1 MTTNP
6 FLQHLIPDPT
16 FGYLFA
22 HRLAIAAFGVPN
34 EYQLNKHRPR
44 LVEGQH
50 YIKIRGNDHV
60 ERLFYTLT
68 GLLALSD
75 LVGTPHAQ
83 QFKQA
88 LVQHTQSGGA
98 IVPAQP
104 STLYQPTVNTPAYP
118 YAEPVV
124 TQSCQDFSPTPGY
137 PITPWHDP
145 NPVVPNHAT
154 ASASPADPAYLV
166 AQYLQSPIEQAI
178 DRAVAARV
186 PMAPVSPL
194 QYQTPQDTAS
204 IIFEAQRL
212 AGEQARRTAETVL
225 TAQSLI
231 TDQEPNRWNT
241 WLSTQ
246 DTWAMSLIAAAIIA
260 LAGIGSYFFV
270 ALAVRPTPPTQNYSI
285 QTQP

>member
-1 MTTNP
+1 MTINP

-50 YIKIRGNDHV
+50 YIKIRGNDHI

-75 LVGTPHAQ
+75 LVGTPQAQ

-98 IVPAQP
+98 IVQAQP
-104 STLYQPTVNTPAYP
+104 SPLYQPTVNAPAYP
-118 YAEPVV
+118 YAEPAV
-124 TQSCQDFSPTPGY
+124 TQSYQDFSTAPGY
-137 PITPWHDP
+137 PITPWQDP
-145 NPVVPNHAT
+145 NPVVPAHT
-154 ASASPADPAYLV
+154 SPPSAPADPAYLV
-166 AQYLQSPIEQAI
+166 AQYLRTPIEQAI
-178 DRAVAARV
+178 ERAVAARV
-186 PMAPVSPL
+186 PSAPVPPL
-194 QYQTPQDTAS
+194 LYQTPQDTAA

-212 AGEQARRTAETVL
+212 SGEQARQTAETVL

-231 TDQEPNRWNT
+231 ADQEPNRLNT

-246 DTWAMSLIAAAIIA
+246 DTWAMSLIASAIVA

-270 ALAVRPTPPTQNYSI
+270 ALAVRSTPPTPSYS
-285 QTQP
+285 TTPQP